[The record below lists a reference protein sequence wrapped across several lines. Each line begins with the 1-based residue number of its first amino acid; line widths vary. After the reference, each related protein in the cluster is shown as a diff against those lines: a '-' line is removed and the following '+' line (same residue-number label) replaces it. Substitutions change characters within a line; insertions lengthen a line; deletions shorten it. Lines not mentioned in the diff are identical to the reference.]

1 MIERYCR
8 PEMAVIW
15 STAHK
20 LETWLRVELALVET
34 LEERGEAPKGTAEAI
49 SRKVVLRPERVDEL
63 EETLQHDVIAFLTSL
78 TEQLGPEGSYLHYGM
93 TSSDLLDTALS
104 LLCLEACDLVQ
115 SGLHRLLPVVKEK
128 AVRYRHVA
136 MVGRTHGVHAEPI
149 TLGLKLLV
157 WFEELK
163 RHESRLSNAREDL
176 RVGKLSG
183 SVGTLAHLPMEVEER
198 TLERLGLRAAPVSTQ
213 ILQRDRHAHLL
224 LMLALLGASLDKFA
238 TEIRNLQRT
247 EIRELQEP
255 FRKGQKGSS
264 SMPHKRNPIFCERV
278 TGLAR
283 LLRSYA
289 IPALENVVLWHER
302 DISHSSVER
311 VILPDA
317 FLALDYALDKF
328 AIVMDGLAVDE
339 EHMRRNLE
347 VTGGLVY
354 SQKILL
360 ALTRKLGSR
369 EKAYAIVQE
378 GGRRVWEEGGNL
390 KDWLL
395 KDPVVASEMRS
406 EELDRLM
413 DPRSY
418 LGSVDAIFRR
428 ALGEDGQG

>member
-1 MIERYCR
+1 
-8 PEMAVIW
+8 MAAIW

-34 LEERGEAPKGTAEAI
+34 LEKRGEAPKGTVEAI
-49 SRKVVLRPERVDEL
+49 RRRVVLRPERVDEL

-78 TEQLGPEGSYLHYGM
+78 TEQLGPEGSYLHFGM

-104 LLCLEACDLVQ
+104 LLCLEACDLIQ
-115 SGLHRLLPVVKEK
+115 GGLERVLPIVKEK

-157 WFEELK
+157 WFEELR

-183 SVGTLAHLPMEVEER
+183 AVGTLAHLPMEVEEQ
-198 TLERLGLRAAPVSTQ
+198 TLDRLGLRAAPVSTQ
-213 ILQRDRHAHLL
+213 ILQRDRHAHLIL
-224 LMLALLGASLDKFA
+224 TLALIGASLDKFA

-283 LLRSYA
+283 LLRSYT

-311 VILPDA
+311 IILPDA

-328 AIVMDGLAVDE
+328 ATVMDGLVVDE
-339 EHMRRNLE
+339 EHMRHNLDA
-347 VTGGLVY
+347 TGGLVY

-378 GGRRVWEEGGNL
+378 GGRHVWEEGGNL
-390 KDWLL
+390 KDRLL
-395 KDPVVASEMRS
+395 KDPVVASEMKP

-413 DPRSY
+413 DPKTY

-428 ALGEDGQG
+428 ALGEDHAL

>member
-1 MIERYCR
+1 
-8 PEMAVIW
+8 MAAIW
-15 STAHK
+15 STPHK

-34 LEERGEAPKGTAEAI
+34 LEERHEAPKGTLEAI
-49 SRKVVLRPERVDEL
+49 RRRVVLRPERVDEL

-104 LLCLEACDLVQ
+104 LLCLEACDLIQ
-115 SGLHRLLPVVKEK
+115 SGLERVLPIVREK

-224 LMLALLGASLDKFA
+224 QTLALLGASLDKFA

-264 SMPHKRNPIFCERV
+264 SMPHKRNPIFCERI

-283 LLRSYA
+283 LLRSYVV
-289 IPALENVVLWHER
+289 PALENVVLWHER

-328 AIVMDGLAVDE
+328 ATVMDGLVVDE

-347 VTGGLVY
+347 ATGGLVY
-354 SQKILL
+354 SQKVLL
-360 ALTRKLGSR
+360 ALTRQLGSR

-395 KDPVVASEMRS
+395 KDPVVASEMKP

-413 DPRSY
+413 DPKTY

-428 ALGEDGQG
+428 ALGEDTQL